1 MNNFVFG
8 DARASCKGLAPKGGY
23 AEVPRVC
30 PAVLFKAQRSLNRTA
45 GDEPTL
51 FPSFREVKV
60 LTYVCSPD
68 EFPIGCSTIGLIVF
82 GPWEYVAFLDMSS
95 RQ

>member
-1 MNNFVFG
+1 MKNFVFG

-45 GDEPTL
+45 GDEPTARDATRREKKEICIGGAGA
-51 FPSFREVKV
+51 PSNR
-60 LTYVCSPD
+60 
-68 EFPIGCSTIGLIVF
+68 
-82 GPWEYVAFLDMSS
+82 
-95 RQ
+95 R

>member
-45 GDEPTL
+45 GDEPTE
-51 FPSFREVKV
+51 PQD
-60 LTYVCSPD
+60 LTGQRSLVSRAAVPD
-68 EFPIGCSTIGLIVF
+68 NT
-82 GPWEYVAFLDMSS
+82 SS
-95 RQ
+95 LPHV